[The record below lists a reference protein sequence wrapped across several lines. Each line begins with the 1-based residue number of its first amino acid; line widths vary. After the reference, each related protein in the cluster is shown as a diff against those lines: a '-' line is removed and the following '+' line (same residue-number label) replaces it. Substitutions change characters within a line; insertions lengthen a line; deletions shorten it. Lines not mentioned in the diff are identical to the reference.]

1 MSGVD
6 FGRVAVLMGGW
17 SSEREVSLNSGT
29 AVLQALQRK
38 GVDAHGIDVGA
49 DVAQQLCEG
58 EFQRAFVMLHGR
70 GGEDGVIQG
79 VLESLG
85 IPYTGSGVLG
95 SALSMDKV
103 KSKQIWQAAGLPSLP
118 FELLQA
124 DSDPAGVI
132 ERLGLPLAVK
142 PAREG
147 SSIGISKVTQPD
159 QLLPAWRKA
168 ALYDAQVIVEPWLDG
183 GEYTAAILNDRALPL
198 IRIEVAG
205 GFYDYHAKYQAQD
218 TQYHCPCGLSAE
230 REREIQQIALQA
242 FRAVGATGWGR
253 VDFLLDE
260 RGAAWLV
267 ENNTLP
273 GMTGHSL
280 VPMAAQAAGIG
291 FDDLVWQILADSLAY
306 RPAEK
311 MDVHQARQ

>member
-1 MSGVD
+1 MSAAGI
-6 FGRVAVLMGGW
+6 GKIAVLMGGW
-17 SSEREVSLNSGT
+17 SSEREVSLNSGA

-38 GVDAHGIDVGA
+38 GVDAHGIDVGP
-49 DVAQQLCEG
+49 DIAQRLREG
-58 EFQRAFVMLHGR
+58 GFQRAFVMLHGR

-103 KSKQIWQAAGLPSLP
+103 KSKQIWQAAGLPALP

-124 DSDPAGVI
+124 DSDPADVI

-142 PAREG
+142 PAQEG
-147 SSIGISKVTQPD
+147 SSIGISKVEQPD
-159 QLLPAWRKA
+159 QLFPAWQEA
-168 ALYDAQVIVEPWLDG
+168 ARYDAQVMVEPWLDG
-183 GEYTAAILNDRALPL
+183 GEYTVAILNDEALPL

-205 GFYDYHAKYQAQD
+205 EFYDYHAKYRAQD
-218 TQYHCPCGLSAE
+218 TRYHCPCGLPAE
-230 REREIQQIALQA
+230 REREIRQIALRA
-242 FRAVGATGWGR
+242 FHAVGAKGWGR
-253 VDFLLDE
+253 VDFLLDD

-273 GMTGHSL
+273 GMTDHSL
-280 VPMAAQAAGIG
+280 VPMAAQAVGIG
-291 FDDLVWQILADSLAY
+291 FDDLVRRILTDSLVY

-311 MDVHQARQ
+311 MDVHQAQQ

>member
-1 MSGVD
+1 MSRVD

-17 SSEREVSLNSGT
+17 SSEREVSLNSGA
-29 AVLQALQRK
+29 AVLEALQRK
-38 GVDAHGIDVGA
+38 GVDAHGIDVGP
-49 DVAQQLCEG
+49 DIAQRLRKG
-58 EFQRAFVMLHGR
+58 EFQHAFVMLHGR

-85 IPYTGSGVLG
+85 IPYTGSGVMG

-142 PAREG
+142 PAQEG
-147 SSIGISKVTQPD
+147 SSIGISKVMQPD
-159 QLLPAWRKA
+159 QLLPAWREA
-168 ALYDAQVIVEPWLDG
+168 ALHDAQVIVEPWLDG
-183 GEYTAAILNDRALPL
+183 GEYTAAILNDQALPL

-205 GFYDYHAKYQAQD
+205 EFYDYHAKYQAQD
-218 TQYHCPCGLSAE
+218 TLYHCPCGLSAE

-267 ENNTLP
+267 ESNTLP

-280 VPMAAQAAGIG
+280 VPMAAQAAGIE
-291 FDDLVWQILADSLAY
+291 FDELVWRILTDSLVY